1 MATLR
6 LENYRDGLEDYAY
19 AAMLRRAVAAHPNA
33 KWASAALRLAQ
44 VPKSVMESMTEYSL
58 DPKAVYAWRNR
69 MADILE
75 QVYERKGRAGEE

>member
-19 AAMLRRAVAAHPNA
+19 AAMLRRAAEAQPDA
-33 KWASAALRLAQ
+33 KWAAAALRLAE

-69 MADILE
+69 MADFLE
-75 QVYERKGRAGEE
+75 RIGERNGR